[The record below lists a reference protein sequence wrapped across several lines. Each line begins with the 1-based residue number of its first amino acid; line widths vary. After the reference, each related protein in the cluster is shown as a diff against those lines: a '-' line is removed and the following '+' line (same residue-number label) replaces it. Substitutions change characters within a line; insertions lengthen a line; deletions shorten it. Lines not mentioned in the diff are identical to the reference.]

1 MQRVAWG
8 LLVTLAAG
16 PLGAQNPPDSALPQ
30 DAAAAKELREQIQ
43 QRWQEHVRTTLG
55 LSDEQAAKLRDS
67 EQRFEAQ
74 RQEVRGRQR
83 DLNQRLDAE
92 LQSGSPNQDRV
103 RQLITER
110 DANRARLQQVD
121 RDQDQEMGGYL
132 TPVQRARYQQARQ
145 VFRERVAELIRHR
158 RQQGRA
164 APPPRAGRAPAPK
177 PPPRRRK
184 P

>member
-1 MQRVAWG
+1 MKRVAWV
-8 LLVTLAAG
+8 LLGTLAAA
-16 PLGAQNPPDSALPQ
+16 PLGAQNPADST
-30 DAAAAKELREQIQ
+30 LREQIQ

-55 LSDEQAAKLRDS
+55 LSDDQAAKLRDT

-74 RQEVRGRQR
+74 RQTIRGQQR
-83 DLNQRLDAE
+83 DLNQQLNAE
-92 LQSGSPNQDRV
+92 LQAGSPNQDRV
-103 RQLITER
+103 RKVITER

-145 VFRERVAELIRHR
+145 VFRERVAELIRH
-158 RQQGRA
+158 QQDQRRA
-164 APPPRAGRAPAPK
+164 APSARAPRPPAAK
-177 PPPRRRK
+177 PPPRRRR